1 MRRVSWNW
9 KREVWAMCSCALMSM
24 SKMHTTLFMTPTPSS
39 TEQYDELVAA
49 IVKAVPEIME
59 WRCERCRKKYAEYVN
74 GCVICW
80 NDDLPVAV
88 NRSLY
93 EGRKVSATP
102 RPITLEDVLRA
113 TNGIWMGVSHTGYM
127 ARMNFTS
134 LLPGGEYWHLG
145 HDLEWH
151 KENAPETILFLHSL
165 LCSK

>member
-1 MRRVSWNW
+1 
-9 KREVWAMCSCALMSM
+9 MCSCALMSM
-24 SKMHTTLFMTPTPSS
+24 SKMHTTLFMTPTP
-39 TEQYDELVAA
+39 EQQRQYQELVEA
-49 IVKAVPEIME
+49 IVRAVPEIME

-102 RPITLEDVLRA
+102 RPITIEDVLRS
-113 TNGIWMGVSHTGYM
+113 NVSRQGHRDLAVDESGHFWV
-127 ARMNFTS
+127 RHEHGWNWQ
-134 LLPGGEYWHLG
+134 GEITWLLG
-145 HDLEWH
+145 HDLAWH